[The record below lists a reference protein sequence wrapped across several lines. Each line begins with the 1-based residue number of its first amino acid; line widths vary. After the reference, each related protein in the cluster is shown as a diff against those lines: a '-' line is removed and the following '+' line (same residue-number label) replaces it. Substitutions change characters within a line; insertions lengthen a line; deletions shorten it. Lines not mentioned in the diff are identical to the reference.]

1 MNDTILQSLILNVL
15 TQQQYLDSEK
25 SANELYLI
33 NDLDYSEILVINYGT
48 SAYNNITQALES
60 NKLCILKKDNKYG
73 LLSSKRDDGKYVF
86 SIESNGQFINITIN
100 SNNIWAEEESQLF
113 ATTEYVDNKIGDTEA
128 ALDAIVAQKTQ
139 VQFVIW
145 EADD

>member
-33 NDLDYSEILVINYGT
+33 NDLDYSEILVVNYGT

-60 NKLCILKKDNKYG
+60 NRLCILKKDNGYG
-73 LLSSKRDDGKYVF
+73 LLSSKRDDGRYVF
-86 SIESNGQFINITIN
+86 FIESDGQFVNITIN
-100 SNNIWAEEESQLF
+100 SNNVWAEEEGQLF
-113 ATTEYVDNKIGDTEA
+113 ATTEYVDNKIGDIEA
-128 ALDAIVAQKTQ
+128 ALD
-139 VQFVIW
+139 VILGE
-145 EADD
+145 EA

>member
-33 NDLDYSEILVINYGT
+33 NDLDYSEILVVNYGT

-60 NKLCILKKDNKYG
+60 NRLCILKKDNGYG
-73 LLSSKRDDGKYVF
+73 LLSSKRGDGKYVF
-86 SIESNGQFINITIN
+86 FIESNGQFVNITIN
-100 SNNIWAEEESQLF
+100 SNNVWTEEEGQLF
-113 ATTEYVDNKIGDTEA
+113 ATTEYVDNKIGDIEA
-128 ALDAIVAQKTQ
+128 ALDAILGEGA
-139 VQFVIW
+139 
-145 EADD
+145 

>member
-33 NDLDYSEILVINYGT
+33 NDLDYSEILVVDYGT
-48 SAYNNITQALES
+48 SAYANITQALDS
-60 NKLCILKKDNKYG
+60 NRLCILKKDNGYG

-86 SIESNGQFINITIN
+86 FIESNGQFINITIN
-100 SNNIWAEEESQLF
+100 SNNTWTEEEGQLF
-113 ATTEYVDNKIGDTEA
+113 ATTEYVDNKIGDIEA
-128 ALDAIVAQKTQ
+128 ALDAILGE
-139 VQFVIW
+139 
-145 EADD
+145 EA